1 MGAQSEK
8 GEETA
13 EIKINN
19 LDQYTLLIEMM
30 SLQGDLMTLYLL
42 EVIMKVLVMV
52 MLKRNSI

>member
-42 EVIMKVLVMV
+42 EVIMKV
-52 MLKRNSI
+52 

>member
-1 MGAQSEK
+1 MGARSEK

-19 LDQYTLLIEMM
+19 LDQCTLLIEMM
-30 SLQGDLMTLYLL
+30 PLQGDLMTLYLL

-52 MLKRNSI
+52 MLKQNSI